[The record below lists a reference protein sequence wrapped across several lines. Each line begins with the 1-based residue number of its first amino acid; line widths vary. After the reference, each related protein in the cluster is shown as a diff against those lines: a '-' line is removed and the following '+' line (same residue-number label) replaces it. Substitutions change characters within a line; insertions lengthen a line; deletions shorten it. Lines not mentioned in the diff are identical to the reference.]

1 MALLSLKMKVAFVA
15 VAVCALEGATAVAL
29 PSNPTQTDKDSVS
42 ERVDK
47 VFAQWDKPESPGCE
61 LAVIKDGQ
69 IVYKRGYGMANL
81 EHNIPLSPASIM
93 DTGSVSK
100 QFTAVAIALLAEQG
114 KLSLDDDI
122 RKYLPEIPQYETPI
136 TIRHLIHHTSGL
148 RDYLTLMALAGMRDD
163 DHYVDGEVMNLLA
176 RQKELNFK
184 PGSEFL
190 YSNSGYFLLSQIV
203 KRASGK
209 SLREFAD
216 SNIFKPLG
224 MARTEFYDDHTEI
237 VKNRAASYVPRKGG
251 GFQIAATTLDM
262 VGDGNVFTCV
272 EDLFLWDQNFY
283 HNKLGKGGP
292 ELINQTL
299 TTGTLNNGEKI
310 DYAFGLVAAQYR
322 GLKIVEHGGAFIGY
336 RAMTMRFPDQRF
348 SVILQCNLGT
358 MNPGNLARRV
368 ADIYLA
374 DQLKAEVNRAGASD
388 AKFIDLSEPELKDK
402 TGAYRNPNN
411 GMVWKLYVREGKL
424 FADVPGQTIRFG
436 AISAAEF
443 RSIGTP
449 QEVVLN
455 FEKQGQAMMLR
466 MKRGAEKPLV
476 LEAVELVTP
485 TPVQLAEYVGE
496 YRSDEILTT
505 YKIVLENGKLFLRHE
520 NEYKDY
526 PRNPL
531 DPTVSD
537 TFFVQGRTLRFA
549 RDGSRKVT
557 SFTLN
562 AGRVKDIRFV
572 KK

>member
-1 MALLSLKMKVAFVA
+1 MNPAAFKRSILCLALI
-15 VAVCALEGATAVAL
+15 GL
-29 PSNPTQTDKDSVS
+29 PLHNVGRAESNQEKQDPISD
-42 ERVDK
+42 RVDR
-47 VFAQWDKPESPGCE
+47 VFAQWDKRDSPGCE

-81 EHNIPLSPASIM
+81 EHNIPLSPSSIM

-100 QFTAVAIALLAEQG
+100 QFTAMAIALLAEQG
-114 KLSLDDDI
+114 KISLDDDL

-136 TIRHLIHHTSGL
+136 TIRQLIHHTSGI

-209 SLREFAD
+209 SLREFAGE
-216 SNIFKPLG
+216 NIFKPLG
-224 MARTEFYDDHTEI
+224 MTRTEFYDDHTEI

-272 EDLFLWDQNFY
+272 EDLFFWDQNFY
-283 HNKLGKGGP
+283 QNKLGKGGAA
-292 ELINQTL
+292 LIDQAL
-299 TTGTLNNGEKI
+299 TTGTLNGGEKI
-310 DYAFGLVAAQYR
+310 DYAFGLVAGQYR

-358 MNPGNLARRV
+358 MNPSNLARRV

-374 DQLKAEVNRAGASD
+374 DQFKTEARKTGDSET
-388 AKFIDLSEPELKDK
+388 KFIELTEKDLKDR
-402 TGAYRNPNN
+402 TGAFQNPNN
-411 GMVWKLYVREGKL
+411 GAIWKLQSKEGKL
-424 FADVPGQTIRFG
+424 YADVPGLKIFFG
-436 AISAAEF
+436 AVSGTEF

-449 QEVVLN
+449 VNFVLR
-455 FEKQGQAMMLR
+455 FEKQGQKTVLR
-466 MKRGAEKPLV
+466 LQRGADKPV
-476 LEAVELVTP
+476 TLEPVELVMP
-485 TPVQLAEYVGE
+485 SPSQLALYEGE
-496 YRSDEILTT
+496 YRSDEVQAA

-526 PRNPL
+526 PKNPL
-531 DPTVSD
+531 EPTISD
-537 TFFVQGRTLRFA
+537 AFFIQGLNLRFE
-549 RDGSRKVT
+549 RNGRKQVAA
-557 SFTLN
+557 FTLN
-562 AGRVKDIRFV
+562 AGRVKNIRFV
-572 KK
+572 KKKA

>member
-1 MALLSLKMKVAFVA
+1 MTALKRSVLCLVLIVLPLQSFGRAESNQEKQDSLSEK
-15 VAVCALEGATAVAL
+15 
-29 PSNPTQTDKDSVS
+29 
-42 ERVDK
+42 VDK
-47 VFAQWDKPESPGCE
+47 VFAQWDKPDSPGCE
-61 LAVIKDGQ
+61 IVVIRDAQ

-100 QFTAVAIALLAEQG
+100 QFTAMAIALLAEQG

-163 DHYVDGEVMNLLA
+163 DHYVDGEVVTLLA

-203 KRASGK
+203 KRASGQT
-209 SLREFAD
+209 LREF
-216 SNIFKPLG
+216 SKEHIFKPLG
-224 MARTEFYDDHTEI
+224 MSRTRFYDDHTEI
-237 VKNRAASYVPRKGG
+237 VKNRAASYMPRKGG

-292 ELINQTL
+292 ELINQML

-310 DYAFGLVAAQYR
+310 DYAFGLVAGQYR
-322 GLKIVEHGGAFIGY
+322 GLKTIEHGGAFIGY

-358 MNPGNLARRV
+358 MNPSNLARRV

-374 DQLKAEVNRAGASD
+374 NQLKADVKRAGASD
-388 AKFIDLSEPELKDK
+388 AKFIDLPEPELKTK

-411 GMVWKLYVREGKL
+411 GMIWKLYAREGKL

-449 QEVVLN
+449 LEVVLN
-455 FEKQGQAMMLR
+455 FEKQGQAMTLR
-466 MKRGAEKPLV
+466 MQRGAEKPLT
-476 LEAVELVTP
+476 LEAVQLVAP
-485 TPVQLAEYVGE
+485 SPAQLAEYVGE
-496 YRSDEILTT
+496 YRSDEILAT
-505 YKIVLENGKLFLRHE
+505 YKIVLENGTLFLRHE
-520 NEYKDY
+520 NQYKDY
-526 PRNPL
+526 PRSPL
-531 DPTVSD
+531 EPTVSD
-537 TFFVQGRTLRFA
+537 AFFVQGRTLRFVRDA
-549 RDGSRKVT
+549 RKQVT
-557 SFTLN
+557 AFTLN
-562 AGRVKDIRFV
+562 AGRVKNIRFV